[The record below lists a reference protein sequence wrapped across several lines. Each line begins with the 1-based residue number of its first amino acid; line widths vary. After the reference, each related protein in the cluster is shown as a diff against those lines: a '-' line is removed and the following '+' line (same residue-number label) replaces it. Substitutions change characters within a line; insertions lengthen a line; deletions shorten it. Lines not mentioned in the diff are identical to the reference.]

1 MKKSETHRL
10 IMGAGGAPM
19 NPPDGA
25 VSTVHVVVF
34 DDESVFVGV
43 ETTMDSGSDV
53 AIVATLIA
61 GLEVMGFET
70 TLKKNN
76 DLVRNQTF
84 QVVHQGEPASS

>member
-1 MKKSETHRL
+1 
-10 IMGAGGAPM
+10 M